1 MGPGDHTIKYPKAW
15 AFSLPKMCTS
25 MHATYL
31 LNRKTVINIPRTNNM
46 YTTEVFCTMF
56 EGLMHEFERDDK
68 SFPNHTNNMLV
79 TNEVVDQPIPFL
91 KPRNG

>member
-1 MGPGDHTIKYPKAW
+1 
-15 AFSLPKMCTS
+15 
-25 MHATYL
+25 
-31 LNRKTVINIPRTNNM
+31 M

-79 TNEVVDQPIPFL
+79 TNEVVNQPIPFL
-91 KPRNG
+91 KPKNG